1 MQAGQRRTLGDG
13 KNSFGKGLALLGIG
27 AGILFAAKKLVER
40 TEKIDLKEKVV
51 LITGGGRGLG
61 LVMARR
67 FAKEG
72 AKIAICSRQEIE
84 LEDAK
89 HELVAKGAEVFSTV
103 CDVTNEADAKRMV
116 EEVTKHFGRIDVL
129 VNNAGV
135 IQVMPLENS
144 SKKDFEES
152 LNTHFWGVY
161 YTTNAVLPQMKE
173 RGEGRILNISSVGGK
188 VAIPHLLP
196 YSTGKFALAGYS
208 EGLRAELLKDG
219 IYVTTVCPGLMR
231 TGSPRQVTVKGNH
244 ELEYAW
250 FKIGDSLPLLTV
262 SAEYAADEIVEACKR
277 GDAELTISL
286 PAQILAKFKGI
297 FPGTTAD
304 IMSLV
309 NQILPEATAAGDK
322 RLKGKEAESYL
333 SDNILTTLTD
343 KAAVKNN
350 EMLT

>member
-1 MQAGQRRTLGDG
+1 MALENQIKKGNE
-13 KNSFGKGLALLGIG
+13 NSIAKGLTFIGIG
-27 AGILFAAKKLVER
+27 AGVLYAAKKLIDR
-40 TEKIDLKEKVV
+40 TKDINLKNKVV

-72 AKIAICSRQEIE
+72 AKIAICAREKIE

-89 HELVAKGAEVFSTV
+89 RELETKGAEVFSTV
-103 CDVTNEADAKRMV
+103 CDVRNESDTKKMV
-116 EEVTKHFGRIDVL
+116 EAVKKHFGRIDVL

-144 SKKDFEES
+144 AKEDFEDA

-161 YTTNAVLPQMKE
+161 YVTNAVLPEMKE
-173 RGEGRILNISSVGGK
+173 RGEGRIVNISSIGGK

-196 YSTGKFALAGYS
+196 YSTSKFALAGYS

-231 TGSPRQVTVKGNH
+231 TGSPRQTVVKGKH

-250 FKIGDSLPLLTV
+250 FKIGDSLPLISV
-262 SAEYAADEIVEACKR
+262 SAEYAANEIVNAAKR
-277 GDAELTISL
+277 GDAEIIISF
-286 PAQILAKFKGI
+286 PAQILAGFKGI

-309 NQILPEATAAGDK
+309 NLLMPNATAGGDK
-322 RLKGKEAESYL
+322 RLKGKDAESPL
-333 SDNILTTLTD
+333 SKNVLTTLTD
-343 KAAVKNN
+343 DAAVKNN

>member
-1 MQAGQRRTLGDG
+1 MELEKRSE
-13 KNSFGKGLALLGIG
+13 KVNENSIGKGLTLLGLG
-27 AGILFAAKKLVER
+27 AGVLFVAKKILDR
-40 TEKIDLKEKVV
+40 TKDLNLKGKVV

-61 LVMARR
+61 LVLARR

-72 AKIAICSRQEIE
+72 AKIAICSREQVE

-89 HELVAKGAEVFSTV
+89 RELLAKGAEVFSTV
-103 CDVTNEADAKRMV
+103 CDVTIESDVNKMV
-116 EEVTKHFGRIDVL
+116 EAIRNHFGQIDIL

-135 IQVMPLENS
+135 IQVTPLENAQ
-144 SKKDFEES
+144 KEDFEET
-152 LNTHFWGVY
+152 LNIHFWGVY
-161 YTTNAVLPQMKE
+161 YAINAVLPEMKE
-173 RGEGRILNISSVGGK
+173 RGEGRIVNISSIGGK

-196 YSTGKFALAGYS
+196 YSTSKFALTGYS

-231 TGSPRQVTVKGNH
+231 TGSPRQTVVKGKH

-262 SAEYAADEIVEACKR
+262 SAEYAADEIVTACKR
-277 GDAELTISL
+277 GDAEIVISL
-286 PAQILAKFKGI
+286 PAKILAAFKGL

-309 NQILPEATAAGDK
+309 NLILPKATPSGDK
-322 RLKGKEAESYL
+322 RLTGKEAESML
-333 SDNILTTLTD
+333 SDNFLTTLTD
-343 KAAVKNN
+343 EAAVKNN

>member
-1 MQAGQRRTLGDG
+1 MELEKTYRKRSE
-13 KNSFGKGLALLGIG
+13 NSFGKGLAFIGIG
-27 AGILFAAKKLVER
+27 AGIMFAAKKLIDR
-40 TEKIDLKEKVV
+40 TKDINLKDKVV

-72 AKIAICSRQEIE
+72 AKIAICSRQKVE
-84 LEDAK
+84 LDDAER
-89 HELVAKGAEVFSTV
+89 ELKAKGAEVFSTV
-103 CDVTNEADAKRMV
+103 CDIRDESDAVKMV
-116 EEVTKHFGRIDVL
+116 AKVLNHFGRIDVL

-144 SKKDFEES
+144 AKKDFEDAM
-152 LNTHFWGVY
+152 NTHFWGVY
-161 YTTNAVLPQMKE
+161 YVTNAVLPEMKK
-173 RGEGRILNISSVGGK
+173 RGEGRIVNISSVGGK

-196 YSTGKFALAGYS
+196 YSTSKFALAGYS

-231 TGSPRQVTVKGNH
+231 TGSPRQTTIKGNH

-250 FKIGDSLPLLTV
+250 FKIGDSLPLITV
-262 SAEYAADEIVEACKR
+262 SAEYAANEIVNATKR
-277 GDAELTISL
+277 GDAEITISL
-286 PAQILAKFKGI
+286 PAQILASFKGL

-309 NQILPEATAAGDK
+309 NLILPKATADGDK
-322 RLKGKEAESYL
+322 RLQGKDAESPL
-333 SDNILTTLTD
+333 SKNVLTTLTD
-343 KAAVKNN
+343 EAAVKNN